1 MSTFTGIIT
10 ALSSLQAHMQAMDTA
25 GHNVANVNTLGYRRQ
40 EVRFSARG
48 AYPSAGSAQG
58 SMAELIGN
66 GVTIDSIRRAQDEF
80 LNLHFNSTG
89 SELSRWTTAQNA
101 LKEIESIIAP
111 GPGLD
116 LGATMDKFWDAWQFL
131 STNPEDMSARSALRA
146 KGIAVASSFRDL
158 VQRLRWSASNID
170 STIENTVE
178 EINRATNQI
187 AGLNRDI
194 SLAFAEGR
202 QPNDLLDQRDVLFQR
217 IAEITG
223 ATLITPAGGQPILN
237 LNGKALVQ
245 GNLALELKAEPGA
258 SGYMEVKWADDG
270 SAVVMQSGELA
281 GKFQVRDQMIPQ
293 YLSQLDAMAAALVSQ
308 VNALHEQGFGLDNQT
323 DLDFFTPGTSAAN
336 IAVDDAILNDVR
348 AIATA
353 AAADSPGDG
362 SMALAIAALRTQ
374 PVMAGGISI
383 NQAWQYLYGSVGN
396 DVTVAE
402 DYINSAQL
410 IHDQLSSRQQ
420 SISGVSLDEEMAQMI
435 QYQHAYDA
443 AARVLTVADE
453 MLGTIIEQMGVH

>member
-1 MSTFTGIIT
+1 
-10 ALSSLQAHMQAMDTA
+10 MDTA

-48 AYPSAGSAQG
+48 PYPLAGSAAG
-58 SMAELIGN
+58 TMGGLCGIG
-66 GVTIDSIRRAQDEF
+66 VQVDSIRRAQDEF
-80 LNLHFNSTG
+80 LNLHFNTTG
-89 SELSRWTTAQNA
+89 GELSRWTSTQNA
-101 LKEIESIIAP
+101 LKEIESIMAP

-116 LGATMDKFWDAWQFL
+116 LGATMDKFWDAWQSL
-131 STNPEDMSARSALRA
+131 STNPEDLSARSDLRA
-146 KGIAVASSFRDL
+146 DGLAVASSFRNL

-178 EINRATNQI
+178 EINRATSQI

-194 SLAFAEGR
+194 SLALGESR

-258 SGYMEVKWADDG
+258 SGYLEIKWADDDTP
-270 SAVVMQSGELA
+270 VVLQSGELA

-293 YLSQLDAMAAALVSQ
+293 YLSQLDDMASTLVSQ
-308 VNALHEQGFGLDNQT
+308 VNTLHEQGFGLDNQT
-323 DLDFFTPGTSAAN
+323 DLNFFTPGTSAAD
-336 IAVDDAILNDVR
+336 ITVDDAILDDVR
-348 AIATA
+348 AIASA
-353 AAADSPGDG
+353 SAADSPGDG
-362 SMALAIAALRTQ
+362 SMALAIAALRTE

-383 NQAWQYLYGSVGN
+383 NQSWQYLYGSVGN
-396 DVTVAE
+396 DVKVAE
-402 DYINSAQL
+402 DHIYSAQL
-410 IHDQLSSRQQ
+410 IHDQLASRQQ

-453 MLGTIIEQMGVH
+453 MLGTIIEQMGAR